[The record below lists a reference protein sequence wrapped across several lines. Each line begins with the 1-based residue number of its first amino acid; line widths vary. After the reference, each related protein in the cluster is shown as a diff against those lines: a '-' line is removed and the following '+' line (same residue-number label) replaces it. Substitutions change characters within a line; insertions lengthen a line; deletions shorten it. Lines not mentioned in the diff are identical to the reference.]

1 MKLSNRKQLLS
12 EADAELKRIK
22 SLNEAQVPQSEVEKA
37 TEWLRIANQ
46 VVGGKRKEK
55 MDAFIEDFFR
65 YLEIYQ
71 GGNPNSPDAKRFK
84 KNAEFSI
91 DFMDVLIN
99 NVKENLSTLKKLEAK
114 LPEIQ
119 KIVRLVK
126 SDMSKMK

>member
-1 MKLSNRKQLLS
+1 MDKQRMQTLAGLLKES
-12 EADAELKRIK
+12 K
-22 SLNEAQVPQSEVEKA
+22 LNEAPVPQSEVEKA

-55 MDAFIEDFFR
+55 MDGFIEDFFR